1 MKVLVTGGT
10 GVIGEG
16 LIPALLRAGH
26 EVRLLTRGAEKDARE
41 WPGGVEP
48 FAADVSEQKSLEG
61 AAEGCGAVVHITGI
75 VKESPP
81 RTTFER
87 VNVGGTKNILKEAKR
102 AAVKRFIFVSSLGA
116 DRGESEY
123 HRSKLRAEEFVRKS
137 RLDWVIIRPGNV
149 YGPGDEILST
159 LLKMI
164 RALPA
169 VPQVGAGD
177 QRFQPI
183 WHEDLGQA
191 IALAVADAKLSQE
204 TLEVAGDELTTTRD
218 VIERLG
224 RITDRAP
231 VTVPVPEFLA
241 SLGVRAIEAL
251 SLDRILSDALNIDF
265 SLNESKLT
273 MLLEE
278 NFIREDSRNA
288 LTEIFRIKPTRLEE
302 GLRLLADS
310 IPEQLPSE
318 GFGPLRRK
326 RFWADIHHSR
336 YLAPDLL
343 ALFRDRVTDVM
354 PIEFSA
360 EPGAPREIKKDATL
374 TASLPL
380 RGHIQMKV
388 AEADDSRITFVT
400 VEGHPLAG
408 VVQFSTETRTGKVR
422 FTVEVHARAANA
434 IDYISMS
441 TIGSVLQDQNWQQV
455 VERMVEL
462 SGGSAPEGVQTESRT
477 LNEEEAEAVEK
488 RIESLVVKRKRARKM
503 GGAETTRGGGKTESK
518 KSLKSS
524 ATKTVRSTQSA
535 KQSRA
540 PQQAPKNQSAQTAKK
555 SKKRD
560 DDGGAITNAAGAIA
574 SVTLNAVRAVTKAAE
589 EVTRPSKKRV
599 NRKKR

>member
-48 FAADVSEQKSLEG
+48 FAADVSDQKSLEG
-61 AAEGCGAVVHITGI
+61 AAKGCDAIVHITGI

-81 RTTFER
+81 KTTFER

-102 AAVKRFIFVSSLGA
+102 AGAKRFIFVSSLGA
-116 DRGESEY
+116 DRGESGY

-137 RLDWVIIRPGNV
+137 RLDWLIIRPGNV

-164 RALPA
+164 RTLPA

-177 QRFQPI
+177 QRFQPV
-183 WHEDLGQA
+183 WHEDLGEA
-191 IALAVADAKLSQE
+191 IALAVADENLSQE
-204 TLEVAGDELTTTRD
+204 TLEVAGDEITTTRD

-231 VTVPVPEFLA
+231 VTVPIPEFLA
-241 SLGVRAIEAL
+241 SLGVRAVEAL

-288 LTEIFRIKPTRLEE
+288 LTEIFRIEPTRLED
-302 GLRLLADS
+302 GLRMLADS

-326 RFWADIHHSR
+326 RFWADIRHSR
-336 YLAPDLL
+336 YLAADLL
-343 ALFRDRVTDVM
+343 ALFRNRVTDVM

-360 EPGAPREIKKDATL
+360 EPGAPREIRKDATL

-408 VVQFSTETRTGKVR
+408 IVQFSTETRTGKVR

-434 IDYISMS
+434 FDYISMS
-441 TIGSVLQDQNWQQV
+441 AIGSVLQDQNWQQV

-462 SGGSAPEGVQTESRT
+462 SGGSAPEGVQSESRT
-477 LNEEEAEAVEK
+477 LNEEEAEAIEK
-488 RIESLVVKRKRARKM
+488 RIESLVVRRKRARKM
-503 GGAETTRGGGKTESK
+503 DGAETTRVGARKAGSK
-518 KSLKSS
+518 KSLKPST
-524 ATKTVRSTQSA
+524 TKTA
-535 KQSRA
+535 GKPASR
-540 PQQAPKNQSAQTAKK
+540 
-555 SKKRD
+555 KR
-560 DDGGAITNAAGAIA
+560 
-574 SVTLNAVRAVTKAAE
+574 R
-589 EVTRPSKKRV
+589 
-599 NRKKR
+599 